1 MSRAAAQKGAAGDA
15 CSETHRGFFLKRPRR
30 PRPATTGAAAAGA
43 DTHVRAPGDTAHK
56 NMADNVWHTRFGATS
71 PSGAPAAGS
80 APGGS
85 RAPAARPPLPPGGGL
100 VGAHYNATEAR
111 AAAGAEPAACAA
123 RGLVHTGPSPAGAGD
138 AQLLPAVDRSEG
150 AYRRSSCALA
160 GAHRATRAG
169 QGGSETAR

>member
-1 MSRAAAQKGAAGDA
+1 
-15 CSETHRGFFLKRPRR
+15 
-30 PRPATTGAAAAGA
+30 
-43 DTHVRAPGDTAHK
+43 
-56 NMADNVWHTRFGATS
+56 MADNVWHTRFGATS

-111 AAAGAEPAACAA
+111 AAGAALGEGAAPAAAA
-123 RGLVHTGPSPAGAGD
+123 RAGD